1 MAFRGIDDI
10 EKDADVKERDEFK
23 RRVVT
28 DLNDVLNG
36 IKKNNEQRK
45 KKRKLWVKI
54 SILLGVL
61 GLLLLTINFVLV
73 NVWLLKFFIKAL
85 FFK

>member
-45 KKRKLWVKI
+45 KKRKLWIKI
-54 SILLGVL
+54 AILLGVI

-73 NVWLLKFFIKAL
+73 NVWLLKFFVKDL
-85 FFK
+85 FLK

>member
-73 NVWLLKFFIKAL
+73 NIWLLKFFIKSL

>member
-1 MAFRGIDDI
+1 MVFRGIDDI
-10 EKDADVKERDEFK
+10 EKDADTKERDEFK

-54 SILLGVL
+54 AILLGVI
-61 GLLLLTINFVLV
+61 GLLLLAINFVLV
-73 NVWLLKFFIKAL
+73 NVWLLKFFVKDL
-85 FFK
+85 F